1 MKKIVWIACVLATG
15 CQTEAPKKEG
25 TLATS
30 TPVVAPAK
38 VDTML
43 GTKPAAPATPA
54 VTAAPVIQCFE
65 EKVGKDVTSV
75 SLKIAADST
84 VTGTYDW
91 VPFQKDGGRGTLKG
105 KLAKDSTITADWDY
119 VIEGSNQVE
128 QVVLKVEK
136 DVLKQKQ
143 GELTETNLGSKKV
156 RMVIKN
162 PAKAKFS
169 KTFKKVDCKK

>member
-1 MKKIVWIACVLATG
+1 MKKIIWIACVLATG
-15 CQTEAPKKEG
+15 CQTEAPKKEVPA
-25 TLATS
+25 ATS
-30 TPVVAPAK
+30 TPVVAATTG
-38 VDTML
+38 DTM
-43 GTKPAAPATPA
+43 TNKPAVPTTPA
-54 VTAAPVIQCFE
+54 AATIQCFE
-65 EKVGKDVTSV
+65 EKVGKDVTTV
-75 SLKIAADST
+75 ALKIAADST

-136 DVLKQKQ
+136 DALKQKQ

-156 RMVIKN
+156 RMVLKN

-169 KTFKKVDCKK
+169 KTFKKIDCKK